1 MSPTSAGERLKM
13 LAEAC
18 SHIENAMDLLD
29 AADAPGNIAAHLDL
43 ALNQL
48 EDALS
53 EVGSAEARRSDTDED
68 CGAEPVR

>member
-1 MSPTSAGERLKM
+1 MSPISAGERLKI

-48 EDALS
+48 EDALG
-53 EVGSAEARRSDTDED
+53 EVRGPEARRSDSDED
-68 CGAEPVR
+68 CGAEPVQ